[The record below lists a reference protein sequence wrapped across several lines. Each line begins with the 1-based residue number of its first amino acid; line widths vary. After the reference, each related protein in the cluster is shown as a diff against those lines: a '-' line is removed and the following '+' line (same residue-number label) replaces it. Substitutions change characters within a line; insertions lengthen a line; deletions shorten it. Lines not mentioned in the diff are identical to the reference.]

1 MKAEAQMVLAEAVSG
16 AFSTIAKKYDL
27 PLDSYDEFRT
37 EIGKNLGILD
47 KEGKDTREDKN

>member
-1 MKAEAQMVLAEAVSG
+1 MVLAEAVSG